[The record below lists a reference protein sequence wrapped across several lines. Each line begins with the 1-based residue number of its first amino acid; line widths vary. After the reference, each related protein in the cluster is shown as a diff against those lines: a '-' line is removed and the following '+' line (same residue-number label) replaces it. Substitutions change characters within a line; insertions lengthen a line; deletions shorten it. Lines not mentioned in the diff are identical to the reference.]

1 MSHNFIINKI
11 IFIILSLR
19 KTKMNNQN
27 QNEAQGNINNNNNNA
42 RRFNNP
48 FNLDPENEA
57 IYIEKKLD
65 KDMFCPLVSLSSSFG
80 EQNNFYSMRT
90 VEPLKESF
98 FHMIEA
104 LIFPNATFL
113 QISSILCYIIIVIF
127 IILLC
132 FGLDE
137 TNKKIFLQIK
147 LSTVD
152 AIGSF
157 YPMKMKSSFLQYY
170 RLFTFHFLHF
180 NFSHLFMNLLSL
192 VSFCS
197 FFELLVKKYYFILI
211 FFLTGILSTLSS
223 ISFFKENERYCG
235 INSDLSGIFGAFAMF
250 FIMNWEESKILF
262 GPMGRFLTVYL
273 LCVYIFFNFIFY
285 QVSNLGNILVQLIS
299 LFYGA
304 LLFAIFV
311 KPIKILRWKSIVRIG
326 SGVVITTITLTSL
339 IHFYLKA

>member
-1 MSHNFIINKI
+1 M
-11 IFIILSLR
+11 
-19 KTKMNNQN
+19 
-27 QNEAQGNINNNNNNA
+27 
-42 RRFNNP
+42 
-48 FNLDPENEA
+48 
-57 IYIEKKLD
+57 
-65 KDMFCPLVSLSSSFG
+65 
-80 EQNNFYSMRT
+80 
-90 VEPLKESF
+90 
-98 FHMIEA
+98 
-104 LIFPNATFL
+104 
-113 QISSILCYIIIVIF
+113 
-127 IILLC
+127 
-132 FGLDE
+132 
-137 TNKKIFLQIK
+137 
-147 LSTVD
+147 
-152 AIGSF
+152 
-157 YPMKMKSSFLQYY
+157 
-170 RLFTFHFLHF
+170 
-180 NFSHLFMNLLSL
+180 
-192 VSFCS
+192 
-197 FFELLVKKYYFILI
+197 I

-311 KPIKILRWKSIVRIG
+311 KPIKIVRWKFIVRIG